1 MISVIVDAGYTVNF
15 FDSKVVTKKTW
26 IFIMSGESESLFDVV
41 SMSVVEF
48 IDKHRNENDP
58 WIFSIKLFGKD
69 DNDMKLNK
77 QLTTIVPNDWNNKL
91 FAVYLCEVVMKQAN
105 TLFIYLN
112 PENDNSIEDIS
123 GLNTLYKESISK
135 LIFDSYSPL
144 A

>member
-77 QLTTIVPNDWNNKL
+77 QLTTIVPND
-91 FAVYLCEVVMKQAN
+91 
-105 TLFIYLN
+105 
-112 PENDNSIEDIS
+112 
-123 GLNTLYKESISK
+123 
-135 LIFDSYSPL
+135 
-144 A
+144 